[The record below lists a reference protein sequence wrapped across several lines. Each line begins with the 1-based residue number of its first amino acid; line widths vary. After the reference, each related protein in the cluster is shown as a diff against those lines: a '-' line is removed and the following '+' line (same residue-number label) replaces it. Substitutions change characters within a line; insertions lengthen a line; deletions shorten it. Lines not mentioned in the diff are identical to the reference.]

1 MIDQQSRAA
10 GSRDATVVRA
20 GMAVLCALDILVG
33 GWALLA
39 PMAFHQSFP
48 GGPFHWIS
56 PFGAFNMHLIADVGG
71 AYLMMAVLLAVALA
85 RPERGTSVLALVAVA
100 VQAVLHLGWHL
111 NHLGMITVTGTL
123 NTTGFLVV
131 LTVALA
137 LPLALLIPARR
148 L

>member
-1 MIDQQSRAA
+1 
-10 GSRDATVVRA
+10 
-20 GMAVLCALDILVG
+20 
-33 GWALLA
+33 
-39 PMAFHQSFP
+39 
-48 GGPFHWIS
+48 
-56 PFGAFNMHLIADVGG
+56 
-71 AYLMMAVLLAVALA
+71 MMAVLLAVALA